1 MKFGKDLS
9 TSMVPE
15 WESQYCNYNQ
25 LKEVSD
31 LISSDS
37 ANARMNP

>member
-31 LISSDS
+31 LSSVS